1 MRQHFHRCGHLRV
14 MAIDASDLRGDRKG
28 GAQIVEELCEARHLA
43 RCVGLAECEVL
54 TPAQKRDLL
63 GARATRLREEEGGAS
78 PLADVP
84 DLRAAELQELRRDL
98 VEEYE
103 EIVEANRRR
112 RLEEAAVVQR
122 NPRPLPRAQE
132 GDLAAAGISVFDDV
146 AWRELR
152 TARLDAIERALDAI
166 GHGAYG
172 DCRRC
177 GSSIEIDRLK
187 RAPDT
192 ILCRPCAREALP
204 DRLAPAWSDGEPAA
218 FGRSE

>member
-1 MRQHFHRCGHLRV
+1 
-14 MAIDASDLRGDRKG
+14 MAIDASDLSGDRKG

-78 PLADVP
+78 ALADLP
-84 DLRAAELQELRRDL
+84 DARAAELQELRLDL

-112 RLEEAAVVQR
+112 RLEAAAAVQR
-122 NPRPLPRAQE
+122 NPRPLPVAQE
-132 GDLAAAGISVFDDV
+132 ADLAIAGISVFDDV
-146 AWRELR
+146 PLRELR

-166 GHGAYG
+166 AHGAFG

-177 GSSIEIDRLK
+177 GGRIEVDRLK
-187 RAPDT
+187 LGPDT
-192 ILCRPCAREALP
+192 ILCRSCAREALP
-204 DRLAPAWSDGEPAA
+204 DRLAAAWSDREPTPV
-218 FGRSE
+218 GRPQ